1 MLWVLVGMVGG
12 HRFYPVLE
20 GAGKGIVS
28 ASKNPSV
35 AEPFPSPV
43 AAFFDTSEKREPP
56 VPPPPPPPP
65 PPKEAT
71 SDFYP
76 GESAPLPLWV
86 RIVLPLAV
94 GTAVLAGVLAAVF
107 AARRPQAI
115 EDDDTEVF
123 TKALHHWA
131 VAAYEVGQSPREM
144 KRFLNRLR
152 FAAAGRA
159 VDLRDDILVGLGVL
173 EHAGALPELMDTVPN
188 GATALHAAIDARGNS
203 SPAFAR
209 ISEALYPDALARSG
223 LPCFEPTPAQ
233 VQTFLALWEGVKV
246 EA

>member
-1 MLWVLVGMVGG
+1 MLGIKATTAAGMRAFG
-12 HRFYPVLE
+12 YA
-20 GAGKGIVS
+20 GAGNARALRS
-28 ASKNPSV
+28 AGARV
-35 AEPFPSPV
+35 FE
-43 AAFFDTSEKREPP
+43 EMQML
-56 VPPPPPPPP
+56 
-65 PPKEAT
+65 
-71 SDFYP
+71 P
-76 GESAPLPLWV
+76 GL
-86 RIVLPLAV
+86 
-94 GTAVLAGVLAAVF
+94 LAAVF